1 MGVEIPVVEGGFGEG
16 QKVLLAK
23 TIAEI
28 HGTELR
34 TINQTIDR
42 NIEEFEFGVDLLDL
56 KNSITNCDSLSE
68 GGIYTK
74 QQIANSKNIYL
85 LSEQGYMLLVG
96 FMRTEKVKYLC
107 TNNTVVLQN
116 KTEHW
121 FLAKDVANWIEY
133 DVNKVGQ
140 LLRNVDEDEKAV
152 SPIYYSGQG
161 REMWFLTEDGA
172 IR

>member
-1 MGVEIPVVEGGFGEG
+1 MEILHNG
-16 QKVLLAK
+16 L
-23 TIAEI
+23 
-28 HGTELR
+28 
-34 TINQTIDR
+34 
-42 NIEEFEFGVDLLDL
+42 
-56 KNSITNCDSLSE
+56 
-68 GGIYTK
+68 YT
-74 QQIANSKNIYL
+74 QNALNRSSNIYL
-85 LSEQGYMLLVG
+85 LSEQGYMALVML
-96 FMRTEKVKYLC
+96 MRTEKVKYLC